1 MNPPGQQ
8 GGLGLGQS
16 GLSFRELFANSTLY
30 CIPNSRRTLISGLRF
45 DVKSGLCLNY
55 NLSSNANKQQH

>member
-8 GGLGLGQS
+8 ESVGLGQS
-16 GLSFRELFANSTLY
+16 GLSFRELFANSTWH

-55 NLSSNANKQQH
+55 DLSTNAIKQQH